1 MRHLTQAKQLKLL
14 NFNGIIEG
22 SSKCFVSEESGNGH
36 AV

>member
-1 MRHLTQAKQLKLL
+1 LL